1 MTQVQLTVEEALE
14 YAKLDAKL
22 AGIIQGAQMMA
33 DHHRRL
39 KLDEI
44 VASRKAAP
52 LIPDKMVRLDTEE
65 HEANDTQPAENAST
79 VATETA
85 GG

>member
-33 DHHRRL
+33 DHHRRS

-52 LIPDKMVRLDTEE
+52 QVTEKTVLLSTPQ
-65 HEANDTQPAENAST
+65 EANDTQPAENAST
-79 VATETA
+79 VAAETA

>member
-33 DHHRRL
+33 DHHRRS

-44 VASRKAAP
+44 IASRNGPPQTIEKKYNTVQEP
-52 LIPDKMVRLDTEE
+52 KQD
-65 HEANDTQPAENAST
+65 DTQPAENAST